1 MPAYL
6 YTERKKSWLKQDY
19 KLLNKALGISRI
31 PFWGEAKLRL
41 VQEKKVELIGHVMHI
56 IWHLNIADKAC
67 GKSDIIFFMRRPH
80 RGFRRGQHYP
90 TGWRSRPVTRGMQ
103 MLFTLPWPI
112 NYYCFS
118 CQTLAVHSDNTD
130 RLTVQLE
137 IPHHFWEDSNTG
149 FRQRSNPHISFL
161 LHCGSTAAGGLLSVQ
176 ANWLIYLTLG
186 SRVGWNGGW
195 HLKVCNRL
203 MLRSM
208 MPFIVVNH
216 WGQG

>member
-31 PFWGEAKLRL
+31 PFWGEVKLLL
-41 VQEKKVELIGHVMHI
+41 VQEKGVELIGYVMHI

-67 GKSDIIFFMRRPH
+67 GKRDVIFFMCRTHHGIEVGSIIPQAGEAGPPAQWLLLLR
-80 RGFRRGQHYP
+80 
-90 TGWRSRPVTRGMQ
+90 
-103 MLFTLPWPI
+103 L
-112 NYYCFS
+112 
-118 CQTLAVHSDNTD
+118 LAVHSDNSD

-137 IPHHFWEDSNTG
+137 TNTG
-149 FRQRSNPHISFL
+149 FRQRSNPHIFVHSSCIF
-161 LHCGSTAAGGLLSVQ
+161 CGLLSFQ
-176 ANWLIYLTLG
+176 ANLLIYLTLG

-195 HLKVCNRL
+195 HLKVYNRL
-203 MLRSM
+203 ILRSM

-216 WGQG
+216 GGRGYMSQTKSQ